1 MKPKQDITVYL
12 RTPRAEMKAPLTERS
27 LPEQPDPPEQVES
40 VQLMSLEELG
50 DQILKDFAR
59 GTDIN
64 SLAPLQL
71 EGGARIDKVLLNC
84 AGCELPS
91 TILSGTRT
99 QPFPWLAEYV
109 GLCFCPECWFFTPF
123 NSRLRQKAGE
133 REVTVLWREYDQW
146 KNEPAIEESWSFFRW
161 LVIDAQRRWNWFR
174 MRGRRKEILGDENDE
189 ETGDSG
195 SRKDA

>member
-1 MKPKQDITVYL
+1 MKTKDITVYL
-12 RTPRAEMKAPLTERS
+12 KTPRAEMKAPPAEPTLPDQSEQTE
-27 LPEQPDPPEQVES
+27 PAQV
-40 VQLMSLEELG
+40 MSMEELS

-64 SLAPLQL
+64 DLPPLEL
-71 EGGARIDKVLLNC
+71 EGGASIDKVLLTC

-91 TILSGTRT
+91 TVLSGTRT

-133 REVTVLWREYDQW
+133 PEVIVLWREYGQW
-146 KNEPAIEESWSFFRW
+146 QSKPAKQESWSFLRW
-161 LVIDAQRRWNWFR
+161 LIIDVQRIWNSFR
-174 MRGRRKEILGDENDE
+174 MRARRKEILGGE
-189 ETGDSG
+189 ERTDGG